1 MGKIELHVGG
11 AGNGV
16 REGGSK
22 AFSAKPWLF
31 TLAAMV
37 RRADLDEDNYQLE
50 SCMRE
55 NRTYSSEGGDGGS
68 RFRPLLLA
76 SISVTSCQHGLR
88 IKSAMTST

>member
-16 REGGSK
+16 REAGSN

-68 RFRPLLLA
+68 RFRPLLPRWPIYL
-76 SISVTSCQHGLR
+76 S
-88 IKSAMTST
+88 K

>member
-68 RFRPLLLA
+68 RLRPLFVA
-76 SISVTSCQHGLR
+76 
-88 IKSAMTST
+88 